1 MPDDNWES
9 QVGQGEGVAT
19 GGTTK
24 EMGLGKRELEINVLK
39 TELVAA
45 EIRSREFEARAEMLG
60 QKVEA
65 LEGRPKP
72 EWPKLYIGTRL
83 IRAEPMDAMEFQIQF
98 GSRGLDDLE
107 NAPGYKVIYPDG
119 GDGYVSWSPKA
130 PFEAAYREVTD
141 LERGIL

>member
-107 NAPGYKVIYPDG
+107 NARSMPVISPRKFCRPLG
-119 GDGYVSWSPKA
+119 WSA
-130 PFEAAYREVTD
+130 
-141 LERGIL
+141 